1 MEYLTKF
8 EKEIAMKWKFSHWI
22 FAASVVAL
30 AGSLVAPAAAAD
42 EAQERA
48 ELAKALTG
56 AKVTLHSGLQTGASQ
71 GKPISAK
78 FEVEDGK
85 LQLSIY
91 TMRGDGFAEVVIN
104 PASGK
109 VEKAETITD
118 KEDLEQATAQ
128 KVAVDK
134 AKIPLLAAADKALK
148 SNSGYRAVSIVPQ
161 MKADHPVAEVT
172 LLRGKAFK
180 TVTEQ
185 LD

>member
-1 MEYLTKF
+1 
-8 EKEIAMKWKFSHWI
+8 MKRKFSNWI
-22 FAASVVAL
+22 LAASIVAL
-30 AGSLVAPAAAAD
+30 SGSLIAPTGAAE

-56 AKVTLHSGLQTGASQ
+56 AKVTLQGGLQASASQ

-91 TMRGDGFAEVVIN
+91 TVKGDGFSEVAIN
-104 PASGK
+104 PVSGK
-109 VEKAETITD
+109 VDKAETITD

-128 KVAVDK
+128 KAAMDK
-134 AKIPLLAAADKALK
+134 AKITLLAAADKAVK
-148 SNSGYRAVSIVPQ
+148 SNSGFRAVSIVPQ
-161 MKADHPVAEVT
+161 TKADHPVAEVT
-172 LLRGKAFK
+172 LLRGKALK
-180 TVTEQ
+180 TVTEP

>member
-1 MEYLTKF
+1 MNGKF
-8 EKEIAMKWKFSHWI
+8 TYWI

-30 AGSLVAPAAAAD
+30 AGSLLAPARAAD

-48 ELAKALTG
+48 ELAKAFTG
-56 AKVTLHSGLQTGASQ
+56 AKVTLHGGLLTSASQ

-91 TMRGDGFAEVVIN
+91 TMKGDGFSEVVIN

-109 VEKAETITD
+109 VDKAETITD
-118 KEDLEQATAQ
+118 KEDLEHATAQ
-128 KVAVDK
+128 KAAIDK
-134 AKIPLLAAADKALK
+134 AKTTLIATADKALK
-148 SNSGYRAVSIVPQ
+148 SNSGYRAVSILPQ

-172 LLRGKAFK
+172 LVRGKAFK
-180 TVTEQ
+180 TVTEP

>member
-1 MEYLTKF
+1 MN
-8 EKEIAMKWKFSHWI
+8 WKFSHWI

-30 AGSLVAPAAAAD
+30 TGSLVAPVLAAD

-56 AKVTLHSGLQTGASQ
+56 VKVTLHSGLQTSASQ

-91 TMRGDGFAEVVIN
+91 TVKGDGFSEVVIN

-109 VEKAETITD
+109 ARKAETITD
-118 KEDLEQATAQ
+118 KEDLEHATAQ
-128 KVAVDK
+128 KAAMDK
-134 AKIPLLAAADKALK
+134 SKTTLIAAADKALK
-148 SNSGYRAVSIVPQ
+148 IAQSATFR
-161 MKADHPVAEVT
+161 
-172 LLRGKAFK
+172 R
-180 TVTEQ
+180 
-185 LD
+185 

>member
-1 MEYLTKF
+1 MNRKVFHFIL
-8 EKEIAMKWKFSHWI
+8 AAGV
-22 FAASVVAL
+22 FALSTL
-30 AGSLVAPAAAAD
+30 LLVPAQAAD

-56 AKVTLHSGLQTGASQ
+56 AKITLHSGLQTSASQ

-78 FEVEDGK
+78 FEVDDGK

-91 TMRGDGFAEVVIN
+91 TMKEDGFFEVVIN

-109 VEKAETITD
+109 VAKAETITD
-118 KEDLEQATAQ
+118 KDDLAKATAQ
-128 KVAVDK
+128 KAAMDK
-134 AKIPLLAAADKALK
+134 AKITLLAAADKALK
-148 SNSGYRAVSIVPQ
+148 SNSGYRAVSILPQ

-180 TVTEQ
+180 TVTER

>member
-1 MEYLTKF
+1 
-8 EKEIAMKWKFSHWI
+8 MKSI
-22 FAASVVAL
+22 SSRSISATSAVAL
-30 AGSLVAPAAAAD
+30 FASLFSPIGAAD

-56 AKVTLHSGLQTGASQ
+56 TKVTLERGLETSASY

-85 LQLSIY
+85 LQLSVY
-91 TMRGDGFAEVVIN
+91 TEKGSGFSEVVIN

-118 KEDLEQATAQ
+118 KGDLEHATAQ
-128 KVAVDK
+128 KAAMDKAKTALLAAVDK
-134 AKIPLLAAADKALK
+134 VSKA
-148 SNSGYRAVSIVPQ
+148 NGGYRATSIVPQ
-161 MKADHPVAEVT
+161 AKGDHPVADVT
-172 LLRGKAFK
+172 LVRGNAFK
-180 TVTEQ
+180 TVTER

>member
-1 MEYLTKF
+1 MN
-8 EKEIAMKWKFSHWI
+8 WNFSHWI

-30 AGSLVAPAAAAD
+30 TGSLVTPVVAAD
-42 EAQERA
+42 ETKERA
-48 ELAKALTG
+48 ELAKALSG
-56 AKVTLHSGLQTGASQ
+56 AKVTLHSGLQTSASQ

-91 TMRGDGFAEVVIN
+91 TLKGDGFSEVVIN

-109 VEKAETITD
+109 VDKAETITN
-118 KEDLEQATAQ
+118 KEDLEHATAQ
-128 KVAVDK
+128 KAAADK
-134 AKIPLLAAADKALK
+134 AKITLIAAADKALK
-148 SNSGYRAVSIVPQ
+148 ANSGYRAVSIFPQ
-161 MKADHPVAEVT
+161 TKADHPVAEVT
-172 LLRGKAFK
+172 LVRGKAFK

>member
-1 MEYLTKF
+1 
-8 EKEIAMKWKFSHWI
+8 MKWKFDRLI
-22 FAASVVAL
+22 LAASVIAL
-30 AGSLVAPAAAAD
+30 AGSLQAPARAAD

-56 AKVTLHSGLQTGASQ
+56 AKVTLHSGLQTSASQ

-91 TMRGDGFAEVVIN
+91 TVKGDGFSEVVIN

-109 VEKAETITD
+109 VDKAETITD
-118 KEDLEQATAQ
+118 KGDLEHATEQ
-128 KVAVDK
+128 KAAMDK
-134 AKIPLLAAADKALK
+134 AKITLLAAADKALK
-148 SNSGYRAVSIVPQ
+148 SNSGYRAVSIFPR
-161 MKADHPVAEVT
+161 MKADHAVAEVT
-172 LLRGKAFK
+172 LSHGKTFK

>member
-1 MEYLTKF
+1 MKNQF
-8 EKEIAMKWKFSHWI
+8 HKEMNMKRNLPRLI
-22 FAASVVAL
+22 LAAGAFVLSA
-30 AGSLVAPAAAAD
+30 SLFAPARAAD

-56 AKVTLHSGLQTGASQ
+56 AKVTLHSGLQTSASQ
-71 GKPISAK
+71 GKAISAK

-91 TMRGDGFAEVVIN
+91 TLKRESFSEVVIN
-104 PASGK
+104 PTSGK
-109 VEKAETITD
+109 VDKAEAITD
-118 KEDLEQATAQ
+118 KEDLEHATAQ
-128 KVAVDK
+128 KAAMDK
-134 AKIPLLAAADKALK
+134 AKMTLLAAADKAVK

-161 MKADHPVAEVT
+161 IKEGHPVVDVT
-172 LLRGKAFK
+172 LVHGKVFK